1 MPLVGIMKAMVHLSS
16 MGFSMD
22 MMVSLITSNISME
35 VKTIEVESISVSK
48 MLLVLMI
55 VTGLV
60 LFADGMVMHA
70 FATEN
75 TTILRIH
82 TGLMKVHIM
91 NLAQDILMVMRV
103 VTIVI

>member
-70 FATEN
+70 FATES
-75 TTILRIH
+75 TTTLGIH
-82 TGLMKVHIM
+82 IGLMKVHIM
-91 NLAQDILMVMRV
+91 NIAQDILMVMRV